1 MTHPFSCSATP
12 PHPPAVLLA
21 LALALAGCAMPQ
33 EIERTPP
40 AEAELA
46 TEVKIALVEAPALA
60 AAAIFVDAEGDLV
73 RLGGFTGSA
82 EEREQAERIAREVPG
97 VARVENDIQVR

>member
-12 PHPPAVLLA
+12 PRPPAVL

-73 RLGGFTGSA
+73 RLGGFADSA